1 MLPKRLSSA
10 RFRPNIYRGML
21 HKLQLQLFYTAA
33 EVSAAQRMRMMPQLT
48 QLSWQ
53 QLRCILMNGEA
64 PRAQH
69 YMSDGLSRRMAFSVI
84 SSMMRLISVFALFT
98 IASLGPSIKR
108 YSLRSPSGTGL
119 LGST

>member
-1 MLPKRLSSA
+1 
-10 RFRPNIYRGML
+10 
-21 HKLQLQLFYTAA
+21 
-33 EVSAAQRMRMMPQLT
+33 MRMMPQLT